1 MQTCARDADGA
12 RWNAGCAL
20 VAESRTIGWTM
31 GWTMEKTQT
40 IRTTYERHAKCTD
53 ESDLGTEGRWW
64 SNYIYIY
71 IYMICVSRPR
81 PPTPPVT
88 HSSSAPSCAWS
99 MLAVRHLTPF
109 YTVKLAR
116 LLSTPLAPYEFNAGD
131 LVHSLFSLQ
140 VELL

>member
-1 MQTCARDADGA
+1 MNAMLNALMSPTWALRADG
-12 RWNAGCAL
+12 G
-20 VAESRTIGWTM
+20 
-31 GWTMEKTQT
+31 QT
-40 IRTTYERHAKCTD
+40 
-53 ESDLGTEGRWW
+53 
-64 SNYIYIY
+64 IYIY